1 MATNAN
7 AYTRNKSKYVKTP
20 PWKVEVKPIT
30 KFLIEAGIIDCD
42 PLSQRPDVEN
52 LEKSQGII
60 RSILLGYDIC
70 EIALRT
76 MDKTKLNVTY
86 EYRSIDG
93 GHRKRAI
100 LKFFNNRFKT
110 GPKTVV
116 WVDGEDEP
124 LDQSD
129 LLYSELDPRVQEKF
143 LKYDLRFV
151 IYGKE
156 MTDAQAGETFRL
168 RNETTPVNHQEML
181 NSYEDNVVAELV
193 RETARVIQTKNNT
206 SHQLFTLIR
215 NSKDET
221 VPLYWQKGKYNRLVF
236 DMFVARILLMIIKN
250 NGATTTSDS
259 ELNDMYIKLGD
270 PIEGEWVSNPE
281 KKVAAQKAL
290 KKALDF
296 ILSMAETRKRM
307 FGGAGLI
314 WREAI
319 MLSRLYFYF
328 DKQYGSTWV
337 IKDNMLFFEHFKKTL
352 DSFIGKNP
360 THLEIVYGK
369 RTKAEAM
376 SKHLAVFNHKEK
388 IENTVQWFVEALSVP
403 FEMIG
408 LVVKDKIRGLSKEE
422 RETLWLKQGKK
433 CYVTEAALSFEN
445 AVAAHIIPHEMGGKT
460 DITNI
465 VIVDKK
471 INAQMGS
478 QNLEMYKTAWRMA
491 NR

>member
-1 MATNAN
+1 
-7 AYTRNKSKYVKTP
+7 
-20 PWKVEVKPIT
+20 
-30 KFLIEAGIIDCD
+30 
-42 PLSQRPDVEN
+42 
-52 LEKSQGII
+52 
-60 RSILLGYDIC
+60 
-70 EIALRT
+70 
-76 MDKTKLNVTY
+76 
-86 EYRSIDG
+86 
-93 GHRKRAI
+93 
-100 LKFFNNRFKT
+100 
-110 GPKTVV
+110 
-116 WVDGEDEP
+116 
-124 LDQSD
+124 
-129 LLYSELDPRVQEKF
+129 
-143 LKYDLRFV
+143 
-151 IYGKE
+151 
-156 MTDAQAGETFRL
+156 
-168 RNETTPVNHQEML
+168 
-181 NSYEDNVVAELV
+181 
-193 RETARVIQTKNNT
+193 
-206 SHQLFTLIR
+206 
-215 NSKDET
+215 
-221 VPLYWQKGKYNRLVF
+221 
-236 DMFVARILLMIIKN
+236 
-250 NGATTTSDS
+250 
-259 ELNDMYIKLGD
+259 MYIKLGD

-337 IKDNMLFFEHFKKTL
+337 IKDNVLFFDHFKKTL

-433 CYVTEAALSFEN
+433 CYVTEAALPFED